1 MNGFHKIS
9 SMKRI
14 VFIALLTSMIVQ
26 VSAQQKDTAAG
37 NSKLGGF
44 LKKAGSVLNST
55 KGSTGSLTTDEIVAG
70 LKEALSQGTS
80 KTTSQLSVANGFFK
94 DAAIKILLPDN
105 VKKVEQKMRL
115 LGMGKLVDQAVESM
129 NHAAEDASK
138 SAAPIFL
145 SSIKQMKVQ
154 DAVDILKGKDTAAT
168 YYLKKTTSNQLTTAF
183 RPVIETSLKKVN
195 ATKYWTDVFTLY
207 NKIATQPVNTDI
219 NAYVTERALNGI
231 FYYIGEEEK
240 QIRQNPAERVTD
252 ILKKVFGSKQ

>member
-1 MNGFHKIS
+1 
-9 SMKRI
+9 MKKI
-14 VFIALLTSMIVQ
+14 VFVFLLSWLSIS
-26 VSAQQKDTAAG
+26 VSAQQKDSSG
-37 NSKLGGF
+37 SKLGGF
-44 LKKAGSVLNST
+44 LKKANSVLNSG
-55 KGSTGSLTTDEIVAG
+55 KSSTGSLTTDEIVAG

-80 KTTSQLSVANGFFK
+80 KTTNQLSVVNGFFK

-145 SSIKQMKVQ
+145 NSIKQMKIQ
-154 DAVDILKGKDTAAT
+154 DAVNILKGTDTAAT
-168 YYLKKTTSNQLTTAF
+168 YYLKRTTSTELTNAF
-183 RPVIETSLKKVN
+183 KPVIENSLKKVN

-207 NKIATQPVNTDI
+207 NKVATTPVNTDI
-219 NAYVTERALNGI
+219 NSYVTEKAMNGI

-240 QIRQNPAERVTD
+240 KIRRNPAERVSE
-252 ILKKVFGSKQ
+252 ILKKVFGSK

>member
-1 MNGFHKIS
+1 
-9 SMKRI
+9 MKK
-14 VFIALLTSMIVQ
+14 VFFIALFTWLGIQ
-26 VSAQQKDTAAG
+26 ASAQQKDSAKSSG
-37 NSKLGGF
+37 FGGF
-44 LKKAGSVLNST
+44 LKKANSVLNSG

-80 KTTSQLSVANGFFK
+80 KTTNQLSVANGFFK
-94 DAAIKILLPDN
+94 DAAIKILMPDN

-145 SSIKQMKVQ
+145 NSIKKMKVQ
-154 DAVDILKGKDTAAT
+154 DAVDILKGTDTSAT
-168 YYLKKTTSNQLTTAF
+168 YYLKKTTSPELTAAF
-183 RPVIETSLKKVN
+183 KPVIETSLKKVN

-207 NKIATQPVNTDI
+207 NKITTTPVNTDI
-219 NAYVTERALNGI
+219 NSYVTERAMNGI

-240 QIRQNPAERVTD
+240 KIRTNPAARVTD
-252 ILKKVFGSKQ
+252 ILKKVFGNK